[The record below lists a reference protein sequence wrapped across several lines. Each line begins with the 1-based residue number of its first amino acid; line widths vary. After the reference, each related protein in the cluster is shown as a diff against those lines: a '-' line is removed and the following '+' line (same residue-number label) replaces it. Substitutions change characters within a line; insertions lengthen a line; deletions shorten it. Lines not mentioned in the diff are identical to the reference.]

1 MNEQERLAV
10 VRRYDILDTPPEEAF
25 DRVTRIAARLLK
37 MQAAFISIVDE
48 DRIWFKSCKGVDVG
62 QVRRETSLC
71 ASCIL
76 QENPLLV
83 ADTKV
88 DSRTGANPPVIGELD
103 IRFYL
108 GSPLRTRDGFNLGT
122 LCVVDRVPR
131 TVSDAEVTVLV
142 DLAAVVMDELEFR
155 LAAKRAEQT
164 YRDELARA
172 ELREDYISGLTRELV
187 HRSKNLLT
195 VVHSIARQ
203 TSSNSH
209 SISDYVQRLAGRILG
224 LAETHDLISQKE
236 WHGVTLSDLAWR
248 HLDPFLE
255 SAARVNID
263 GPPVTLTPIA
273 AQNIGLAL
281 HELATNALK
290 FGSLSVPEGRVV
302 VHWLLVRE
310 TARLF
315 LSWQEEN
322 CPASDKQQNGFGR
335 LVLEEVVP
343 VALEGTAHLSFESGC
358 LKWVL
363 EVPAEK
369 VLSSTTETDESTR
382 II

>member
-1 MNEQERLAV
+1 VNEQERLAI
-10 VRRYDILDTPPEEAF
+10 VRRYDILDTPPDEAF
-25 DRVTRIAARLLK
+25 DRVTRMAARLLK

-48 DRIWFKSCKGVDVG
+48 DRIWFKSRQGVDVG
-62 QVRRETSLC
+62 QMRRDSSLC
-71 ASCIL
+71 TSCIH
-76 QENPLLV
+76 QEEPLLI
-83 ADTKV
+83 ADTRV
-88 DSRTGANPPVIGELD
+88 DSRTSANPPVIGELH

-108 GSPLRTRDGFNLGT
+108 GTPLRTRDGFNLGT

-155 LAAKRAEQT
+155 LAAKRAEQA

-203 TSSNSH
+203 TKSNSH

-255 SAARVNID
+255 SEASVNIE
-263 GPPVTLTPIA
+263 GPTVTLTPIA

-290 FGSLSVPEGRVV
+290 FGSLSVQEGRVV
-302 VHWLLVRE
+302 VHWLLFRE
-310 TARLF
+310 SDRLF
-315 LSWQEEN
+315 LSWEEEN

-343 VALEGTAHLSFESGC
+343 VALEGTANLSFETGC

-363 EVPAEK
+363 EVPAHK
-369 VLSSTTETDESTR
+369 VLSST
-382 II
+382 